1 MKYKIGDTVT
11 GKIAGIQPYGAFV
24 KLGDNIQG
32 LIHISECKHGF
43 VSSVS
48 DILKVGQEVT
58 VKVLDIDEYTQ
69 KISLS
74 LRLLEK
80 PTKEDEEEHKSRK
93 YFWSDKSQK
102 IGYQTIANAKKK
114 WVKEALNGI
123 KGLNY

>member
-1 MKYKIGDTVT
+1 MKYKIGDTIT
-11 GKIAGIQPYGAFV
+11 GKVAGIQPYGAFV
-24 KLGDNIQG
+24 KLSDNSQG

-48 DILKVGQEVT
+48 DILSVGQEVT

-74 LRLLEK
+74 LRLL
-80 PTKEDEEEHKSRK
+80 TKYEPDKKNKIRK
-93 YFWSDKSQK
+93 HFWSDKTQK
-102 IGYQTIANAKKK
+102 IGYQTIANVKKR
-114 WVKEALNGI
+114 WVKEALSGI